1 MSHLKN
7 LRGEPTFIE
16 GIGNVYPIKIR
27 DWEKFDN
34 LKELVSVKKEHFFI
48 EDEAIKNFDLIM
60 ANALNDVQVRDK
72 VEELL
77 KLTLQCEMLNLV
89 KDDLGYYGYL
99 INNDETGEITRDN
112 YDKFR
117 SVVMEQNLLIEPKV
131 YKNPEVAKWAEK
143 VAKTKSKGG
152 INITIAEKIEVVA
165 VMDGRDFEDYD
176 DYTYYQLEAKF
187 ERISKIEESRSQSIM
202 FANPYADFSKMKL
215 VHFAESINLRK
226 DPYKDLFKDSSKLSK
241 LEQGVK

>member
-1 MSHLKN
+1 MFN
-7 LRGEPTFIE
+7 LI
-16 GIGNVYPIKIR
+16 
-27 DWEKFDN
+27 
-34 LKELVSVKKEHFFI
+34 
-48 EDEAIKNFDLIM
+48 
-60 ANALNDVQVRDK
+60 
-72 VEELL
+72 
-77 KLTLQCEMLNLV
+77 

-99 INNDETGEITRDN
+99 INNDETGELNRDN

-131 YKNPEVAKWAEK
+131 YKNPTVAAWAEK
-143 VAKTKSKGG
+143 AAKAKSKDG
-152 INITIAEKIEVVA
+152 ISVTLEDKITTIAT
-165 VMDGRDFEDYD
+165 MDGRDFKDYD

-241 LEQGVK
+241 LEQGV